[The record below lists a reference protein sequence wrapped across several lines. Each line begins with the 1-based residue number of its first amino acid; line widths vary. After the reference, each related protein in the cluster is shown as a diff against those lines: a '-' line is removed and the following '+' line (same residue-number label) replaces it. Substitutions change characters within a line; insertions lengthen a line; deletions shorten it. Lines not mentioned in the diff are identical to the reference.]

1 MKSIIASGLL
11 LGMAHGAAIAGPY
24 VNVEANSGWTGSLY
38 GGTSIDNHIGYEG
51 DGWSIQGGPTIVAPN
66 NPNRF
71 SGNQAEVELS
81 GKINGSVPLT
91 ENLNAYGELSFI
103 TGNDGNSYGTKIGA
117 TYKF

>member
-24 VNVEANSGWTGSLY
+24 VNVEANSGWAGSEY

-51 DGWSIQGGPTIVAPN
+51 KGWSIQGGPTIVSPN
-66 NPNRF
+66 
-71 SGNQAEVELS
+71 GGEAEVELS
-81 GKINGSVPLT
+81 GKVNGSVPLT
-91 ENLNAYGELSFI
+91 EKLSAYGELSFI
-103 TGNDGNSYGTKIGA
+103 TGNDDNGYGTKIGA

>member
-24 VNVEANSGWTGSLY
+24 VNVEANSGWAGSEY

-51 DGWSIQGGPTIVAPN
+51 NGWSIQGGPTIVAPN
-66 NPNRF
+66 
-71 SGNQAEVELS
+71 GGEAEVELS
-81 GKINGSVPLT
+81 GKVNGSVPLT
-91 ENLNAYGELSFI
+91 ENLSAYGELSFI
-103 TGNDGNSYGTKIGA
+103 TGNDDNGYGTKIGA

>member
-24 VNVEANSGWTGSLY
+24 VNVEANSGWAGSKY

-51 DGWSIQGGPTIVAPN
+51 NGWSIQGGPTIVAPD
-66 NPNRF
+66 
-71 SGNQAEVELS
+71 GGEAEVELS
-81 GKINGSVPLT
+81 GKVNGSVALT
-91 ENLNAYGELSFI
+91 ENLSAYGELSFI
-103 TGNDGNSYGTKIGA
+103 TGNDDNGYGTKIGA